1 MGAPMPCVL
10 EESSM
15 LGQVAGGGVAA
26 AALPCP
32 SPLGTKEI
40 ACIRMDT
47 VVLQGAR
54 VALPDDELLSIL
66 DMEA

>member
-1 MGAPMPCVL
+1 
-10 EESSM
+10 M

-47 VVLQGAR
+47 VVLQGTR